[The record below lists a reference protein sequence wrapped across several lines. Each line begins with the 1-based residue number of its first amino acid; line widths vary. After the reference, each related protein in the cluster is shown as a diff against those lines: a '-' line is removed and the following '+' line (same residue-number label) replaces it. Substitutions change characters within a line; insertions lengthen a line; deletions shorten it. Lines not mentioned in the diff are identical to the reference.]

1 MGTRLATVQYN
12 MVQVYAVCSLL
23 NNIDILCVM
32 PTGSGKTIVIFVF
45 ALCARK
51 RNPKAIVVVGQPLS
65 ALIAEQH
72 HNPLKVPVLSLSMG
86 GQLRG
91 SSLESPSPGGVVS
104 KEVTIAEACCGAY
117 AVFFGHPE
125 AFDSKPGQEILRQ
138 MAREEIICAVVLDE
152 VHQGLEGNKRRLN

>member
-1 MGTRLATVQYN
+1 
-12 MVQVYAVCSLL
+12 
-23 NNIDILCVM
+23 M
-32 PTGSGKTIVIFVF
+32 PTGSGKSIVIYVY

-86 GQLRG
+86 NQLRG
-91 SSLESPSPGGVVS
+91 TALESPSPAGSLS
-104 KEVTIAEACCGAY
+104 KEVTVAEACSGAY

-125 AFDSKPGQEILRQ
+125 AFDSKPGQELLRK
-138 MAREEIICAVVLDE
+138 MAKEKIITGVMLDE
-152 VHQGLEGNKRRLN
+152 VHQGLEGHKG

>member
-1 MGTRLATVQYN
+1 M
-12 MVQVYAVCSLL
+12 
-23 NNIDILCVM
+23 LCVM
-32 PTGSGKTIVIFVF
+32 PTGSGKSIVILVF

-86 GQLRG
+86 AQLRG
-91 SSLESPSPGGVVS
+91 TSLESSPLASNLS
-104 KEVTIAEACCGAY
+104 KEVTVAEACSGAY

-138 MAREEIICAVVLDE
+138 MAREDMITAVMLDE
-152 VHQGLEGNKRRLN
+152 VHQGLEGDKGRI